1 VDSIVNIR
9 KRCEI
14 SRHQYAGWAA
24 GWLIGNADG
33 ESYGIQRQ
41 LLCHSLSTR
50 KTLVVGI
57 IFATVMAF
65 TAAAISGH
73 SWTYAWLLAEI
84 LLGGI
89 RLGVLNSFEKAEARG
104 KVGDA
109 IAPVFAGLA
118 WVIVLSA
125 AYYLCVASG
134 EWILILLAGIG
145 LAGIIGG
152 ASSRN
157 AGTPRYGVIVMCL
170 VALPYSLAAIMS
182 PIPYLFLVGLQIPL
196 CLAGMILVLLEN
208 YKILLG
214 LHKAEKENL
223 RLAHHDLLTGLP
235 NRIMKRKRLNELLC
249 GPLSSTVG
257 REHFTV
263 FCLDLDGFKEVN
275 DRYGHAVGD
284 AILIAVAC
292 RLRGSV
298 REHDFVC
305 RVGGDEF
312 VVLLPSVSA
321 CEAASIARRVIDE
334 ISKPFVLGPSMQPRV
349 GISIGGA
356 CAPRDGVNA
365 DELLRS
371 ADRALYEA
379 KRRGKGV
386 YVVQSAAIS
395 EVVELAPSAD
405 ADARLAPGF
414 SGQNEAGATAGHS
427 PRFSEFHSTR
437 TVDLRVYRAEKST

>member
-1 VDSIVNIR
+1 MRVDSIDSIR
-9 KRCEI
+9 ERFEM
-14 SRHQYAGWAA
+14 SQNRYARRAA
-24 GWLIGNADG
+24 DWLVGNADRQP
-33 ESYGIQRQ
+33 YGIRRQ
-41 LLCHSLSTR
+41 LLRNSLMKK

-57 IFATVMAF
+57 FVTTFMAL

-73 SWTYAWLLAEI
+73 SWAYVWLLAEVF
-84 LLGGI
+84 LGGV
-89 RLGVLNSFEKAEARG
+89 RFAFLNSFEKAEAHG

-109 IAPVFAGLA
+109 IAPVVAGLV

-145 LAGIIGG
+145 LAGILGG
-152 ASSRN
+152 VSSRN

-182 PIPYLFLVGLQIPL
+182 AVPYLFVVGLQIPL

-214 LHKAEKENL
+214 LYQAEQENL

-235 NRIMKRKRLNELLC
+235 NRIMKRKRLNELLY
-249 GPLSSTVG
+249 GPRSSTEG
-257 REHFTV
+257 QEHFTV

-275 DRYGHAVGD
+275 DRYGHAAGD
-284 AILIAVAC
+284 AVLIAVAC
-292 RLRGSV
+292 RLRDSV

-312 VVLLPSVSA
+312 VVLLPSLSA
-321 CEAASIARRVIDE
+321 GEAASIAHRLIDE
-334 ISKPFVLGPSMQPRV
+334 ISKPFLLGPSMQPRV

-371 ADRALYEA
+371 ADHALYEA

-386 YVVQSAAIS
+386 YVAQSAAMS
-395 EVVELAPSAD
+395 EVVELSPSAD
-405 ADARLAPGF
+405 ADVRLAPGF
-414 SGQNEAGATAGHS
+414 SGQNEAGATVG
-427 PRFSEFHSTR
+427 RGR
-437 TVDLRVYRAEKST
+437 